1 MNGNL
6 DEGQA
11 ARRYTDAYSVA
22 RQLVASGNSMKA
34 LGAVA
39 GALVAVLGLL
49 LASSLG
55 TVAVVGGVAVGI
67 GVWSSAHHR
76 GQLTAAQGQILLA
89 VLDTAV
95 NTSPLLSNAG
105 KAALLGGSPTTS
117 SAPSISD
124 GPPRTGDTPGS
135 SSPDGR
141 TPRRPP
147 RVGRWAEGHR
157 PSVSELR
164 QAANEVGID
173 KTDIASMSYAEL
185 LAAVEAADAGF

>member
-1 MNGNL
+1 MNGSL
-6 DEGQA
+6 DEGHA

-22 RQLVASGNSMKA
+22 RQLVTSGNSVKA

-39 GALVAVLGLL
+39 GALVALLGLL

-55 TVAVVGGVAVGI
+55 TVAVVVGIAVGI

-105 KAALLGGSPTTS
+105 KAALLGGSSTASPASSTS
-117 SAPSISD
+117 G
-124 GPPRTGDTPGS
+124 GPAGTGDAPGS
-135 SSPDGR
+135 SSADGR
-141 TPRRPP
+141 TPRRTP

-164 QAANEVGID
+164 QAADEVGIS